1 MHSKANQQYVYMYPF
16 SLKLPSHPGCRI
28 CKSKLQWDN
37 TSHQLKWLSS
47 KNPQTIN
54 AGEGMEKRETPCTV
68 GGNVNW
74 SSHCGEKC
82 GGSLKKQKQNYHM
95 TPQSHSWAY
104 IQRTTGSEGIHVPH
118 CSLQH
123 CLQQS
128 RHRSNLNVYMSIES
142 IMIFKKLDF
151 MVHLFLT

>member
-1 MHSKANQQYVYMYPF
+1 
-16 SLKLPSHPGCRI
+16 
-28 CKSKLQWDN
+28 
-37 TSHQLKWLSS
+37 
-47 KNPQTIN
+47 
-54 AGEGMEKRETPCTV
+54 MEKRETPCTV

-123 CLQQS
+123 CLQWP
-128 RHRSNLNVYMSIES
+128 RHGSNLKVCQQRNG
-142 IMIFKKLDF
+142 
-151 MVHLFLT
+151 